1 VQLTVDQILSATGGQ
16 LAAGT
21 GETAV
26 SSISTDTRS
35 LETGAVFFALVTEE
49 GDGHAF
55 LQKAADGGAAV
66 LVVSNGA
73 SASSLME
80 YDGAVVIVA
89 DTLRS
94 LGDLAAWHRRRLDCR
109 VVAVTG
115 SCGKSSVKEMIG
127 QVLESGRRGHRA
139 EASFNNFIGVPLT
152 ILRSQVGDDYL
163 IVEVGTSAP
172 GEIRRLAEIARPDIA
187 VVTGVEPV
195 HLEGLGSLDGIAAEK
210 EDLVRS
216 LSADGVAVLN
226 ADDPRVAAMAEAAGH
241 VVTFGV
247 TDGSLLAHDVQTD
260 AASVTFVL
268 DAGVDVRLPVPGR
281 HNVLNALAA
290 VAVAREFGLDDAT
303 IAAALARYRP
313 LEMRLVREQLPG
325 GVTLLDDCYNANPAS
340 ARVALDVL
348 CDQPTDK
355 RRVLVQGDM
364 LELGTESDALHEAFG
379 HAVSESCVTTL
390 VTVGEATRTTSMAAS
405 EREDLVRFHF
415 PDAQGAADEVP
426 SLLGSGDV
434 ILVKGSR
441 GIGLEVVCEA
451 VRSAFGSPPAGGG
464 Q

>member
-1 VQLTVDQILSATGGQ
+1 MQLTVDQILSAMGGQ

-21 GETAV
+21 GEIAV

-35 LETGAVFFALVTEE
+35 LKAGAVFFALVGEK

-55 LQKAADGGAAV
+55 LQKAADGGAAA

-73 SASSLME
+73 LASSLME

-89 DTLRS
+89 DTLRA

-127 QVLESGRRGHRA
+127 QVLESVRRGTRA
-139 EASFNNFIGVPLT
+139 EASFNNAIGVPLT

-163 IVEVGTSAP
+163 IVEVGTNAP

-187 VVTGVEPV
+187 VVTCVEPV

-216 LSADGVAVLN
+216 LSADGVAILN
-226 ADDPRVAAMAEAAGH
+226 ADDPRVAAMAEAADH

-247 TDGSLLAHDVQTD
+247 TDGSLLAHDVRTD
-260 AASVTFVL
+260 ATSVTFAL
-268 DAGVDVRLPVPGR
+268 DGATEVRLPVPGR

-303 IAAALARYRP
+303 IVAALARHRP
-313 LEMRLVREQLPG
+313 LEMRLVHEQLPG
-325 GVTLLDDCYNANPAS
+325 GVTLIDDSYNANPAG
-340 ARVALDVL
+340 ARAALDVL
-348 CDQPTDK
+348 CDQPTDN

-364 LELGTESDALHEAFG
+364 LELGGESEALHEAFG
-379 HAVSESCVTTL
+379 RAVSESRVTTL
-390 VTVGEATRTTSMAAS
+390 VTVGEATRAMSMAAS
-405 EREDLVRFHF
+405 VRDDLVRFHF
-415 PDAQGAADEVP
+415 SDARGAAGEVP

-441 GIGLEVVCEA
+441 GIGLEVVCQA
-451 VRSAFGSPPAGGG
+451 IRSAFGSSPAGGG